1 MHRSFTY
8 PPTRRDDVVDD
19 YHGALVPDPYRWLET
34 DDAPAIQSWTAA
46 QNGLTRRLLDALP
59 DHKEIHARLT
69 ALWNYVRVSAPLRR
83 GTRYFFTQNDGL
95 QNQAVLYRL
104 ERLDGEPAPLIDPNA
119 LSEDGT
125 VALINQN
132 YSRDG
137 RFLAYSLAQS
147 GSDWNEIH
155 VRDVDRGA
163 DTGDVIRWVKF
174 SSAPWLPDNSGFF
187 YARYPAPGEM
197 AGEPP
202 STHQRVYFHALG
214 TAQADDTLI
223 YARPDARDLG
233 FEPHVTDDGRY
244 LILHVWEGTDR
255 RNRFYYCD
263 LAGDGEFVRLIDTLE
278 ARYEFIA
285 NDGPLFYFNTDL
297 EAPNGRII
305 AINIE
310 NPARDQWREIISDG
324 SDVIDFSLM
333 VNGRFVLA
341 VLHHAHHKLYI
352 YRRDGTLE
360 REIGLPT
367 LGAIWEL
374 SGKPQ
379 DTELFINFQS
389 FLYPPTILR
398 YDFTTAELTL
408 FHQPQVDFDPAQFIT
423 RQIFFTSKDGTRV
436 PMFLTHKK
444 DLAHDG
450 NNPTLLYGYGGFSVN
465 LPPVFNPTRLLWLER
480 GGVYAQANL
489 RGGNEY
495 GEEWHAAG
503 MLANKQNVFD
513 DFISAADWLISS
525 GYTKPARLAIEGR
538 SNGGLLVAACM
549 LQRPDLFGAVH
560 CAVPV
565 TDMLRYHKFTA
576 GRYWTPEYGNAEE
589 NAEHFAFLLAYS
601 PAHNVRPGATHPP
614 ILITT
619 ADTDDRVVPMH
630 ARKLAAALQ
639 SADNEG
645 GPTLLRVET
654 RAGHGLGKPTG
665 KLIDEATDVY
675 SFLWEMVGGEE
686 RGARSAEQS
695 HK

>member
-1 MHRSFTY
+1 MQRPINY
-8 PPTRRDDVVDD
+8 PPTRLGDVVDH
-19 YHGALVPDPYRWLET
+19 YHGAPVLDPYRWLEA
-34 DDAPAIQSWTAA
+34 DDAPETQSWTAA
-46 QNGLTRRLLDALP
+46 QNGLTRRLLDELP
-59 DHKEIHARLT
+59 DQEPINARLT
-69 ALWNYVRVSAPLRR
+69 ALWNYARVSAPLRR
-83 GTRYFFTQNDGL
+83 GTRYFFTKNDGL
-95 QNQAVLYRL
+95 QNQPVLYRL
-104 ERLDGEPAPLIDPNA
+104 DRLDGEPTPLIDPNT
-119 LSEDGT
+119 LSEDGA

-155 VRDVDRGA
+155 VHDVEAGA
-163 DTGDVIRWVKF
+163 DTGDLIQWVKF
-174 SSAPWLPDNSGFF
+174 SNVAWLPDNSGFF

-202 STHQRVYFHALG
+202 STHHRVYFHTLG
-214 TAQADDTLI
+214 APQSADLLV

-233 FEPHVTDDGRY
+233 FDPQVTEDGRY

-255 RNRFYYCD
+255 RNRFYYRD
-263 LAGDGEFVRLIDTLE
+263 LAGDGPIVRLIDTLE

-297 EAPNGRII
+297 DAPTGRII
-305 AINIE
+305 AINVAQ
-310 NPARDQWREIISDG
+310 PAREGWREIIPAG
-324 SDVIDFSLM
+324 PDVVDFSLM

-352 YRRDGTLE
+352 FGRDGRLE

-374 SGKPQ
+374 AGKPG

-398 YDFTTAELTL
+398 YDFNTAELTV

-465 LPPVFNPTRLLWLER
+465 LPPVFNPARLLWLER

-495 GEEWHAAG
+495 GEAWHAAG
-503 MLANKQNVFD
+503 MLENKQNVFD
-513 DFISAADWLISS
+513 DFISAAEWLFSS
-525 GYTKPARLAIEGR
+525 GHTRPERLAIEGR

-576 GRYWTPEYGNAEE
+576 GRYWIPEYGNAEE
-589 NAEHFAFLLAYS
+589 NPDHFAFLSAYS
-601 PAHNVRPGATHPP
+601 PVHNVRQDAIYPP

-639 SADNEG
+639 AADNGG
-645 GPTLLRVET
+645 GPVLLRVET

-665 KLIDEATDVY
+665 KLIAEATDVY
-675 SFLWEMVGGEE
+675 SFLWAMVDKE
-686 RGARSAEQS
+686 
-695 HK
+695 